1 VHYWDRDKEES
12 FDDFTD
18 CKGVKHEG
26 FFKRYNKILR
36 GENKKDYLERTQKD
50 FDMFQWKQ

>member
-1 VHYWDRDKEES
+1 MHYWDRDKEES

-18 CKGVKHEG
+18 CKGVQHEG